1 MSVDGIQ
8 EWAQH
13 AALWRTRTE
22 HEGGGAVGANFNRLR
37 PICKKIFYPGTGG
50 GGEVQG
56 SQLAHKDVR
65 DDGKGRAVVNK
76 VHPYGGPRVF
86 QVAECGVEG

>member
-1 MSVDGIQ
+1 MCVDGIQ

-37 PICKKIFYPGTGG
+37 TICKKVFYPGIGG

-56 SQLAHKDVR
+56 S
-65 DDGKGRAVVNK
+65 
-76 VHPYGGPRVF
+76 
-86 QVAECGVEG
+86 

>member
-1 MSVDGIQ
+1 MCVDGIQ

-37 PICKKIFYPGTGG
+37 RF
-50 GGEVQG
+50 
-56 SQLAHKDVR
+56 VR
-65 DDGKGRAVVNK
+65 KSFIKA
-76 VHPYGGPRVF
+76 
-86 QVAECGVEG
+86 QVAGGKSRAASLLTRMSGMMVLKAEQ